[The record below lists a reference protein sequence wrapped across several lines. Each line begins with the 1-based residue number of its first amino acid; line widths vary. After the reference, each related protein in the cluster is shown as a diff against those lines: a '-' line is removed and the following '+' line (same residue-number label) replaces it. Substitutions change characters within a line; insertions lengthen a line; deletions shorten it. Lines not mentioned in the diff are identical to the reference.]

1 MNVVLLLLIAVPFI
15 GGLLVLFPGRFLRV
29 LRWIFSLLTVL
40 ATGLLLALN
49 FTSASNKGF
58 RLWHILGSAESPQF
72 FTSPI
77 TLVIA
82 AAFVFLCLII
92 MLFSFGFFRKSEE
105 ADTEYYSLMLFM
117 LGSAMGLLFTN
128 DLVFIYIFWEIA
140 AVAAWRLIGFGR
152 TQEKISI
159 AARTLLINFFGSAFM
174 LVGFLLLASEFGS
187 LNLGDM
193 VGKPMPVLAGIFIL
207 CGVFAKSAVIPLY
220 IWVPSAYAVSPTPV
234 VALLAGMLENFGLIA
249 FMKIFVETFALS
261 GAWQLSILWIAL
273 ASSIV
278 TGGVA
283 LVVNDYRRIL
293 GYSTVS
299 QLAFVLAGF
308 AISPQLGMIG
318 AILFIIAHGLGKA
331 TLLMGYGIVEREMGG
346 RGIRHKGRL
355 VANFPILFVGVIIA
369 TLSVIGLPPLLGFF
383 AKLDVIFGILSS
395 GRILIG
401 AGFILASILT
411 LLYMLRLFSSVFLI
425 GKKPE
430 PQMSQSVFLSIL
442 VLVISLSLFGASF
455 AIKPLLAYIG
465 AGG

>member
-187 LNLGDM
+187 LNLSDM

-430 PQMSQSVFLSIL
+430 PQRSQSVFLSIL